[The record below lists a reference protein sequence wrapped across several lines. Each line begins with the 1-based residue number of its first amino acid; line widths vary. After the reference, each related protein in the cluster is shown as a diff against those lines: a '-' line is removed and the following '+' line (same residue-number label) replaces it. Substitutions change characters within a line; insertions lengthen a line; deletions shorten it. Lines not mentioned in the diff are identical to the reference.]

1 MEAFDLVSCRIWSAD
16 EEQAAVNTLWFNVS
30 SITGDGITDEEF
42 AEYVDT
48 QLGPLYK
55 DILSQNAVYR
65 GIEVQIIR
73 GFLPTREI
81 FASVLNSDNAG
92 GGTLGTDSIP
102 RQNCGLISLRTARA
116 GQRYRGRIY
125 LPFLSVVDITSEGEA
140 SVLYLAAADLVRT
153 FIETFVDGDSIVGA
167 SGSALMVSVIYHRPV
182 AGVEVIPN
190 RTPVKEVILK
200 TAIATQ
206 RRRGTL
212 GKANKGPF

>member
-92 GGTLGTDSIP
+92 GGTLRTDSIP

-140 SVLYLAAADLVRT
+140 SVLYLAAADLVQL
-153 FIETFVDGDSIVGA
+153 FIIG
-167 SGSALMVSVIYHRPV
+167 
-182 AGVEVIPN
+182 
-190 RTPVKEVILK
+190 
-200 TAIATQ
+200 Q
-206 RRRGTL
+206 
-212 GKANKGPF
+212 